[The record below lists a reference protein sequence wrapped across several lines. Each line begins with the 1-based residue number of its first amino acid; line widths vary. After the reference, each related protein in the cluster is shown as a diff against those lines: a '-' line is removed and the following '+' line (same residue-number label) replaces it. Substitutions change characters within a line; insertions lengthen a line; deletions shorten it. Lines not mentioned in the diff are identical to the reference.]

1 MTHAENADN
10 INEAVMI
17 TSARIRWVLGLLT
30 GAVVLTLAA
39 GCQQGMKK
47 HGDDF
52 ADEMEIRD
60 LQRLNDAQA
69 ARAAREDGTLRSY
82 HFTGV
87 ELNTL
92 GEDRLNLMLRDGGA
106 FVPLVVYL
114 DVPSANLPGTR
125 QSVVNFLRERGL
137 REDQITLETGHNPNV
152 TSPATQTPQPW
163 EQQSQP
169 LSGSGPSVSAPMTG
183 QSSSPQTR

>member
-17 TSARIRWVLGLLT
+17 TSARIRWALGLLT
-30 GAVVLTLAA
+30 GAIVLTLAA

-60 LQRLNDAQA
+60 LHRVMDAQV

-82 HFTGV
+82 HFNGV

-92 GEDRLNLMLRDGGA
+92 GEDRLDLMLHDTGA
-106 FVPLVVYL
+106 YVPLVVYL
-114 DVPSANLPGTR
+114 DVPSTNLPGTR
-125 QSVVNFLRERGL
+125 QSVANFLKERGV
-137 REDQITLETGHNPNV
+137 REDQITLETGPNPNV
-152 TSPATQTPQPW
+152 TSPAFPTPQPW

-169 LSGSGPSVSAPMTG
+169 LNSSGPSVSTPMTG
-183 QSSSPQTR
+183 QSSSPQNH

>member
-1 MTHAENADN
+1 MTHAGNADN
-10 INEAVMI
+10 MNEAVMI

-39 GCQQGMKK
+39 GCEQGLKK

-60 LQRLNDAQA
+60 LHRLSDAQA
-69 ARAAREDGTLRSY
+69 ARAAREDGTLRTY

-87 ELNTL
+87 ELNSL
-92 GEDRLNLMLRDGGA
+92 GEDRLDLMLRDGGA

-125 QSVVNFLRERGL
+125 QSVANYLRERGV
-137 REDQITLETGHNPNV
+137 REDQITLETGANPHV
-152 TSPATQTPQPW
+152 TSAAVPTPQPW
-163 EQQSQP
+163 EQQNQP
-169 LSGSGPSVSAPMTG
+169 LNSTGPTVSTPMTG
-183 QSSSPQTR
+183 QSS